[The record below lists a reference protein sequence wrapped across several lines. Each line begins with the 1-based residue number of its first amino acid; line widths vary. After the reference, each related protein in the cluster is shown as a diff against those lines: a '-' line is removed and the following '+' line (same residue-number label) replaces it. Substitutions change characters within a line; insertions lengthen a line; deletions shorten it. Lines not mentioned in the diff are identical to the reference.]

1 MLPDDIGFWRF
12 KNHGFTLLEICACLA
27 LAGVIAVLGLSS
39 LRVHLEEA
47 RLENAAARVTA
58 LLVRAR
64 AGAVHED
71 RIWRVAAR
79 ENRLHVSAGERHSEV
94 VRMPAGVRVA
104 LNSGGDVQFHPDGY
118 AENGTFRL
126 TNAFGERVV
135 VLNQRGRVRLP

>member
-1 MLPDDIGFWRF
+1 MLPNDIGFRRF
-12 KNHGFTLLEICACLA
+12 ENQGFTLLEICACLA
-27 LAGVIAVLGLSS
+27 LVGVIAVLGLSC

-47 RLENAAARVTA
+47 RLEQAAARVTA

-71 RIWRVAAR
+71 RIWRVVTR
-79 ENRLHVSAGERHSEV
+79 ENRLHLSAGERHSEV

-118 AENGTFRL
+118 AENGTFQL

>member
-1 MLPDDIGFWRF
+1 ME
-12 KNHGFTLLEICACLA
+12 NHGFTLLEICVCLA
-27 LAGVIAVLGLSS
+27 LAGVIAALGLSS

-47 RLENAAARVTA
+47 RLGKAAARVTA
-58 LLVRAR
+58 ILIRAR

-71 RIWRVAAR
+71 RIWRVVAR
-79 ENRLHVSAGERHSEV
+79 ENRLHVSAGNRHSEV
-94 VRMPAGVRVA
+94 VRMPSGVRID

-126 TNAFGERVV
+126 TNAFGEKVI